1 MTDLFHASTPAALPR
16 MRPVVRHRF
25 LLRAI
30 ALLRQPLEPL
40 RHLSRARLVALS
52 LVLFVG
58 HLAFHGFWSQLA
70 PQPYENPLGRA
81 LAAIGALPLLWWTP
95 AQVTRHRA
103 IRLYLLVYLTYTGP
117 FLFQW
122 FYLMNH
128 GNAVWMTSTALMCFL
143 VYQVLDWRVATATLA
158 VGTIAARAF
167 VSMTEPQLA
176 LAPWRA
182 TEGNLTFFFAWLS
195 ALTLALSS
203 ASHRLQRLNA
213 TLLAMGVMAHE
224 LRTPLASA
232 ALLNDHLR
240 DAEPADVPRLA
251 DRMDGLLRAINHQ
264 IDSQIVNAQLL
275 DILPGHETLDAA
287 RLVRDAIDSY
297 PFMSERERQ
306 AVSVN
311 TRGDFHFTGNERL
324 FIQVIHNMV
333 KNSVYALRRT
343 QAAFAR
349 GDIEIEVDAGVARGT
364 IRVRDKGPGVPEHV
378 RRFIFEPFFSTQ
390 TTHSSGLGL
399 AFCRETVEANRGQL
413 RFERVASGSCF
424 VIELPLATP

>member
-1 MTDLFHASTPAALPR
+1 MTDLFHASIPAALPR

-25 LLRAI
+25 LVRAL
-30 ALLRQPLEPL
+30 ALLRQPIEPL

-70 PQPYENPLGRA
+70 PQPFESPLARA

-95 AQVTRHRA
+95 TQVMRHRT

-117 FLFQW
+117 FFFQW

-143 VYQVLDWRVATATLA
+143 VYQVLDWRVATATLL

-176 LAPWRA
+176 LPPWRA

-232 ALLNDHLR
+232 ALINDHLR

-251 DRMDGLLRAINHQ
+251 DRLEGLLRAINHQ

-287 RLVRDAIDSY
+287 RLVHNAIESY
-297 PFMSERERQ
+297 PFLSERERQ
-306 AVSVN
+306 AVSVY
-311 TRGDFHFTGNERL
+311 TRGDFHFMGNERL

-343 QAAFAR
+343 QAAFER
-349 GDIEIEVDAGVARGT
+349 GDIEIEVDTGAARGT
-364 IRVRDKGPGVPEHV
+364 IRVRDKGPGVPDHV

-413 RFERVASGSCF
+413 RFERVSSGSSF
-424 VIELPLATP
+424 VIDLPVATR